1 MSKSKIY
8 RKYHFYIVTD
18 DLENCISRLLNSNK
32 LKQMICLADVLPYLN
47 TTTSKQVE
55 YTKAFE

>member
-8 RKYHFYIVTD
+8 RKYHFNVVTNV
-18 DLENCISRLLNSNK
+18 LENYISHLLNSNK
-32 LKQMICLADVLPYLN
+32 LNQMTQLVDVLPYLN